1 MKESIF
7 LTETRRKGASDSGHG
22 SEYSPASS
30 PTRSDP
36 ASPGSQ
42 PAAPTVAPEPP
53 KTDSSLPVT
62 AS

>member
-7 LTETRRKGASDSGHG
+7 LTETRRKGASDSGNG

-36 ASPGSQ
+36 ASPSSQ
-42 PAAPTVAPEPP
+42 PAAATAAAKPTN
-53 KTDSSLPVT
+53 TDISLPVT